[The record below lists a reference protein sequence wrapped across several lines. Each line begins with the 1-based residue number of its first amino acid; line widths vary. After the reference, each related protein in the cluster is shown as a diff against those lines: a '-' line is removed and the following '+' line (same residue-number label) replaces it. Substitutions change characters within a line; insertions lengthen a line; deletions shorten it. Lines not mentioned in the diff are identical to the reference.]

1 MAQGTEITFGGVSYD
16 GSQPIEI
23 TAERLSID
31 QDDGSALF
39 SGNVIAGQGEMRLSA
54 DEMRVEYVSDDSA
67 ADAGQISRLF
77 ASGSVTLVN
86 GDDAAEARQAVD
98 VIDSGDLV
106 LTGDVVLIRGRS
118 TLAANRMEVNLESG
132 VATMEGRVRT
142 ILNPEDDQ

>member
-1 MAQGTEITFGGVSYD
+1 MAQGTEITFGGVSHD

-86 GDDAAEARQAVD
+86 GDDAAEARQAVY
-98 VIDSGDLV
+98 VIVSGDLV
-106 LTGDVVLIRGRS
+106 LTGDVVLIRGQS

>member
-86 GDDAAEARQAVD
+86 GDDAAEARQAVY

-106 LTGDVVLIRGRS
+106 LTGDVVLIRGQS